1 MKNNDFLWGVRGRV
15 QAAARSQ
22 AAPVFH
28 RHVDSSASPAREFC
42 GAASSDPRDAR
53 SFYLGE
59 VSDVEQ
65 VEGLEQVA
73 LPQVELAVASGQK
86 GADIFQAQELKTDG
100 ETPVKKNPKPCR
112 PQSRVVSAMFET
124 LEHETK
130 ECCTC
135 ARSSVS
141 TPEQQQR
148 RRRRSLSATVSL
160 Q

>member
-1 MKNNDFLWGVRGRV
+1 MKNSDFLWGVCGRV

-28 RHVDSSASPAREFC
+28 RHVDSSASLAREFC
-42 GAASSDPRDAR
+42 GAASSDPQDAR
-53 SFYLGE
+53 PFYLGK

-100 ETPVKKNPKPCR
+100 ETRVKKKNPAGRRAASFPSCLRHSNMR
-112 PQSRVVSAMFET
+112 PKSFAHVHAAV
-124 LEHETK
+124 
-130 ECCTC
+130 
-135 ARSSVS
+135 
-141 TPEQQQR
+141 
-148 RRRRSLSATVSL
+148 
-160 Q
+160 